1 MFLPQCGR
9 FIIRQTEGAAAG
21 EAAGLEQTLLFPQPH
36 ASLCGFLLL
45 LSAAETVVAT
55 ILKFYSSFYLQNPQK
70 SGEEVARA
78 MELYCL
84 ESDTTVKAQRDP
96 NILYD
101 NRVLQSLLTIEDS
114 FLPQCS
120 YFQRVQKDIQPY
132 MRRMVAGWMH
142 EVCGNLR
149 VIKLTARAN
158 AHFIKS
164 LTVIVGLNVDFK
176 MRFSSK

>member
-1 MFLPQCGR
+1 MT
-9 FIIRQTEGAAAG
+9 II
-21 EAAGLEQTLLFPQPH
+21 F
-36 ASLCGFLLL
+36 
-45 LSAAETVVAT
+45 
-55 ILKFYSSFYLQNPQK
+55 KFCLSFYLQNQQK

-84 ESDTTVKAQRDP
+84 ESDITVKAQRDP

-142 EVCGNLR
+142 EVCGNVR
-149 VIKLTARAN
+149 INKLTIRAN
-158 AHFIKS
+158 AHFIKVLLLS
-164 LTVIVGLNVDFK
+164 
-176 MRFSSK
+176 

>member
-1 MFLPQCGR
+1 MGQ
-9 FIIRQTEGAAAG
+9 
-21 EAAGLEQTLLFPQPH
+21 
-36 ASLCGFLLL
+36 
-45 LSAAETVVAT
+45 
-55 ILKFYSSFYLQNPQK
+55 
-70 SGEEVARA
+70 EEVARA

-84 ESDTTVKAQRDP
+84 ESDITVKAQRDP

-142 EVCGNLR
+142 EVCGNSR
-149 VIKLTARAN
+149 INNNKLTARAN
-158 AHFIKS
+158 AHFI
-164 LTVIVGLNVDFK
+164 TVLLL
-176 MRFSSK
+176 SWL